1 MLLLDQETVSFD
13 NARIIAVVS
22 QRENILSEVAQVLRT
37 RGLENIEIVKRDLFV
52 SSEGLSFSAENYVG
66 VIIDTGN
73 ESNNKT
79 IINHV
84 FSIVPQNVWCCVI
97 GDSDS
102 ISLSQKLLGEGVLY
116 FNSHTQLIQM
126 ADKIVSG
133 VNIPRVRDTVKIAIL
148 GCKGGIGT
156 SLISAHI
163 ASEIART
170 KAVPTLLAQGL
181 NGSHDLDLLFDKRL
195 SNSITEGVPHL
206 DLFDGNLEQLSK
218 AVLDKYNFIIYDQA
232 LYNVHKDDFSHF
244 LNEYSNVVLVVER
257 KISSL
262 RVAKQLLDE
271 CERIRSSQGKPIR
284 TFVCISDSRLETSKL
299 MAKSDIQ
306 VLLGTQVDGVIPFI
320 KNTNTKT
327 VLDINLGKEGKKEIN
342 SLAMKIIGAVSRN
355 NKSGEKEKK
364 TLFSQILE
372 KLINK

>member
-1 MLLLDQETVSFD
+1 M
-13 NARIIAVVS
+13 
-22 QRENILSEVAQVLRT
+22 
-37 RGLENIEIVKRDLFV
+37 
-52 SSEGLSFSAENYVG
+52 
-66 VIIDTGN
+66 
-73 ESNNKT
+73 
-79 IINHV
+79 
-84 FSIVPQNVWCCVI
+84 
-97 GDSDS
+97 
-102 ISLSQKLLGEGVLY
+102 
-116 FNSHTQLIQM
+116 
-126 ADKIVSG
+126 
-133 VNIPRVRDTVKIAIL
+133 
-148 GCKGGIGT
+148 
-156 SLISAHI
+156 
-163 ASEIART
+163 
-170 KAVPTLLAQGL
+170 
-181 NGSHDLDLLFDKRL
+181 
-195 SNSITEGVPHL
+195 SNSITEGAPHL

-262 RVAKQLLDE
+262 RVAKQFLDE

-306 VLLGTQVDGVIPFI
+306 VLLGTQIDGVIPFI

-327 VLDINLGKEGKKEIN
+327 VLDINLGKEGKKEMN

-355 NKSGEKEKK
+355 SKLGEKEKK
-364 TLFSQILE
+364 SLFSQILE